1 MLGLDNPFS
10 RERSNEDNMFG
21 NKKSYNNNMKE
32 FVVVQAENP
41 EDIQLDDDDSDD
53 QDDGDDQVGASNS
66 AVDPSIQ
73 AILP

>member
-1 MLGLDNPFS
+1 M
-10 RERSNEDNMFG
+10 M
-21 NKKSYNNNMKE
+21 MT
-32 FVVVQAENP
+32 AM
-41 EDIQLDDDDSDD
+41 DD